1 MRLQLSLLY
10 LLLISAIGVL
20 AVPAPTPAPTPAPIS
35 APTLAPTTTGVAGL
49 QRRAPDDYDPHIT
62 IDIPTIKPFSLSLDL
77 PSNTCT
83 PTVTPD
89 ANGYVPPSECNALYQ
104 YYPSFGAAL
113 AFSVLFG
120 ILMITHFVQAT
131 VHKAG
136 FVWVILM
143 SAAWECIGFL
153 TRTLSTRNQQDTT
166 LATITQLFI
175 LLSPLWVNA
184 FDYMVLARMIHF
196 FLPDRRIGIFNPSL
210 LAMIF
215 VLLDLGSFVIQLIG
229 GGMAGPGAD
238 QATMMKGVHIYMG
251 GIGIQ
256 QFFIVLFL
264 FIAVQFHRQM
274 LHLDRQGR
282 LVGIK
287 TKWRGLLYALYASLL
302 FITVRIIYRL
312 VEFSSG
318 TDASNPIP
326 RHEWYLYVFDAV
338 PMWFAIMVWNV
349 VHPGAIIRGP
359 DAKMPPSPLRKIFC
373 CACCCSCCKKRK
385 HKDMQKIP
393 TNDHLGGDEMLPLR
407 ERAASPYR

>member
-1 MRLQLSLLY
+1 MRMQLSLLL
-10 LLLISAIGVL
+10 LLLIYAIGVL
-20 AVPAPTPAPTPAPIS
+20 AVPAPTPAPTPG
-35 APTLAPTTTGVAGL
+35 PTTTDIARV
-49 QRRAPDDYDPHIT
+49 QRRATETTNDYDPHIT
-62 IDIPTIKPFSLSLDL
+62 IDVPKISIKPFSLSLDL

-89 ANGYVPPSECNALYQ
+89 ANGWVPATECNALYQ
-104 YYPSFGAAL
+104 YYPSFGAAI

-120 ILMITHFVQAT
+120 VLMITHFVQAT
-131 VHKAG
+131 VYKAG

-143 SAAWECIGFL
+143 SATWECVGFV
-153 TRTLSTRNQQDTT
+153 TRTLSTRNQQDST

-196 FLPDRRIGIFNPSL
+196 FVPDRRIGIFKPSL

-215 VLLDLGSFVIQLIG
+215 VILDLGSFVIQLIG

-238 QATMMKGVHIYMG
+238 HDTMMKGIHIYMG

-256 QFFIVLFL
+256 EFFIVLFL
-264 FIAVQFHRQM
+264 FIAIQFHRQM
-274 LHLDRQGR
+274 LHLDRQGS
-282 LVGIK
+282 LVGVK
-287 TKWRGLLYALYASLL
+287 AKWRGLLYALYASLL
-302 FITVRIIYRL
+302 FITVRIIFRL

-318 TDASNPIP
+318 NDASNPIP
-326 RHEWYLYVFDAV
+326 RHEWYMYVFDAV
-338 PMWFAIMVWNV
+338 PMWVAIAVWNV
-349 VHPGAIIRGP
+349 VHPGAIIKGP
-359 DAKMPPSPLRKIFC
+359 DARMPPSPLRKVFC

-385 HKDMQKIP
+385 NKDMQKIP
-393 TNDHLGGDEMLPLR
+393 DNHDLGGDEMLPLR

>member
-1 MRLQLSLLY
+1 LNCSLSSIFPFFFWSLKPTHSDMRLQLSLLY

-35 APTLAPTTTGVAGL
+35 APTLAPTTTDVAGL

-120 ILMITHFVQAT
+120 ILMVTHFVQAT

-143 SAAWECIGFL
+143 SAAWECIGFV

-175 LLSPLWVNA
+175 LLSPLCTP
-184 FDYMVLARMIHF
+184 F
-196 FLPDRRIGIFNPSL
+196 PSL
-210 LAMIF
+210 S
-215 VLLDLGSFVIQLIG
+215 LLDS
-229 GGMAGPGAD
+229 
-238 QATMMKGVHIYMG
+238 
-251 GIGIQ
+251 
-256 QFFIVLFL
+256 
-264 FIAVQFHRQM
+264 
-274 LHLDRQGR
+274 DR
-282 LVGIK
+282 
-287 TKWRGLLYALYASLL
+287 
-302 FITVRIIYRL
+302 
-312 VEFSSG
+312 
-318 TDASNPIP
+318 
-326 RHEWYLYVFDAV
+326 
-338 PMWFAIMVWNV
+338 
-349 VHPGAIIRGP
+349 
-359 DAKMPPSPLRKIFC
+359 C
-373 CACCCSCCKKRK
+373 
-385 HKDMQKIP
+385 
-393 TNDHLGGDEMLPLR
+393 
-407 ERAASPYR
+407 